1 MIDMIEKEEAMIS
14 EEEAAQYDRQIR
26 LWGLDAQK
34 RLRASRVLLAGL
46 GGLGAEVAKNLILA
60 GVKGLTLLDHEQV
73 SEESCRAQFLVPVSA
88 QGQNRAKASLERAQ
102 NLNPMVEV
110 HADPAHIQDKPDDF
124 FLQFDAVVLTHCSR
138 DLMLH
143 LDQLCSQHNIK
154 VFCGDVYGYYGYMFT
169 NLGPQY
175 EFVEEKPKVVK
186 PSGESN
192 DGPQTKKTKLDP
204 TETTMVKKMA
214 SFCSLK
220 QALEL
225 DWTSDKAKA
234 ALKKIPADYFLLQVL
249 LKFRTDRGRDP
260 EPGSFDED
268 SQALKQIRDDVMERL
283 SVSPSLLNDH
293 FSSFCFSELS
303 PVCAVVGGVLGQE
316 VVKALSQRDAP
327 HRNFFFF
334 DARKGNGV
342 VDYFGP
348 N

>member
-1 MIDMIEKEEAMIS
+1 MIEKEEAMIS

-34 RLRASRVLLAGL
+34 RLRGSRVLLAGL

-60 GVKGLTLLDHEQV
+60 GVKALTLLDHEQV
-73 SEESCRAQFLVPVSA
+73 SEESCRAQFLVPPLTPA
-88 QGQNRAKASLERAQ
+88 GQNRAQASLERAQ
-102 NLNPMVEV
+102 NLNPMVQV
-110 HADPAHIQDKPDDF
+110 HADPDNVQDKDDRF
-124 FLQFDAVVLTHCSR
+124 FLQFHAVVLTCCSR
-138 DLMLH
+138 DVLVRV
-143 LDQLCSQHNIK
+143 DQLCSQNNIK

-169 NLGPQY
+169 NLGPSFSY
-175 EFVEEKPKVVK
+175 VEEKVKTVK
-186 PSGESN
+186 PASDSEPDS
-192 DGPQTKKTKLDP
+192 KKSKMEA
-204 TETTMVKKMA
+204 TETTMVKKVA
-214 SFCSLK
+214 SFCFLK
-220 QALEL
+220 QALDL

-234 ALKKIPADYFLLQVL
+234 ALKKTPPDYFLLQVM

-260 EPGSFDED
+260 DPLQFEED
-268 SQALKQIRDDVMERL
+268 ASALRQIRDDVMDKL
-283 SVSPSLLNDH
+283 SVNAALLDNQ

-316 VVKALSQRDAP
+316 VVKALSQRDPP